1 MVLGAGQVLRV
12 PVARDG
18 RDETL
23 TVVVERVVSGWGG
36 TACYLTTGAGGMW
49 VPQALLCAALADAQ
63 ISIAPTVTIAD
74 ANLSLPY

>member
-18 RDETL
+18 RDEMM

-49 VPQALLCAALADAQ
+49 VP
-63 ISIAPTVTIAD
+63 
-74 ANLSLPY
+74 